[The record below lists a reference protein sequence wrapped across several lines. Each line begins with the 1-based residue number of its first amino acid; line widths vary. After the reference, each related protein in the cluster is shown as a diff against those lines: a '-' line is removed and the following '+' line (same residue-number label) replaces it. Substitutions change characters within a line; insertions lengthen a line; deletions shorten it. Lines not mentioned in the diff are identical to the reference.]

1 MHPESNSRGRRKTL
15 EGDKGRAFSRAGHT
29 QIRLVMS
36 GLCVPEGSSA
46 WELKPMSLL
55 SRGVGVETHPQSR
68 ALPDLGMPGSS
79 GRKLAEDVE
88 NPLLLPLV
96 VIPDVE

>member
-15 EGDKGRAFSRAGHT
+15 EGDEGRAFSRAGHT
-29 QIRLVMS
+29 KIRLVMS
-36 GLCVPEGSSA
+36 GLCVPGVQHMGVETHVAS
-46 WELKPMSLL
+46 
-55 SRGVGVETHPQSR
+55 SRGVGVVTHPQSR

-96 VIPDVE
+96 VFPDVE